1 MHAGLSP
8 HHDKEQAM
16 ISAHGFRS
24 FLPAVLVVA
33 AAILCQQ
40 IVVNSLT
47 HQANKYDYAE
57 LNHAVYGFLSVDEWK
72 DKLTPIVEA
81 EINKLYL
88 PKSKRRLLKR
98 HVEKLLNTLIDK
110 IYARIEQAPA
120 DTIKDKAAKIFVK
133 NFVDVSEI
141 KKGVPEYA
149 DAILK
154 EMAKPES
161 QRQIKTVLN
170 EQLRRYASRTFDTQD
185 RFLVERILF
194 DTDTETVHAARTK
207 LAHEMKIRGDLI
219 VKQTILLIALAVAVF
234 VLAAFG
240 PATLSPTHYALL
252 VASLVIL
259 LIAGVTTPMIDMH
272 ATIPHLSLEVLGQKI
287 HFDNQELYFQSKSI
301 LDVFWVMI
309 THEAFQTKFVA
320 VLLVTFSVIFPT
332 LKILASFAYHHNYRN
347 ARASRVIDFFVFK
360 AGKWSMADVMVVA
373 IFMAYVGFNGVI
385 ATGFHDL
392 QVASQEKQLML
403 FTTNA
408 TALQPGFYLFLSY
421 TLLSLFLSEYL
432 ARRSAPPR

>member
-1 MHAGLSP
+1 
-8 HHDKEQAM
+8 M
-16 ISAHGFRS
+16 IAVDRLRLL
-24 FLPAVLVVA
+24 LPLLLVVA

-40 IVVNSLT
+40 IVANSFV
-47 HQANKYDYAE
+47 HQANKYNYAE
-57 LNHAVYGFLSVDEWK
+57 LNHAVYGFLSIDEWK
-72 DKLTPIVEA
+72 TKITPIVEA

-88 PKSKRRLLKR
+88 PKSKRRVLKR

-110 IYARIEQAPA
+110 IYARIEQGPTE
-120 DTIKDKAAKIFVK
+120 TIKDKAAKVFVR

-154 EMAKPES
+154 EMTKPES
-161 QRQIKTVLN
+161 QRQIKSVLN

-194 DTDTETVHAARTK
+194 DTDAETVQAARTK
-207 LAHEMKIRGDLI
+207 LAHQMKVKGDLI
-219 VKQTILLIALAVAVF
+219 VKQTILLIALVVSVF

-240 PATLSPTHYALL
+240 PATLSPAHYALL
-252 VASLVIL
+252 VISLVIL

-272 ATIPHLSLEVLGQKI
+272 ATIPHLSLEVLGQPI

-301 LDVFWVMI
+301 LDVFWVMV
-309 THEAFQTKFVA
+309 THEALQTKFVA
-320 VLLVTFSVIFPT
+320 VLLITFSVIFPT
-332 LKILASFAYHHNYRN
+332 LKILASFAYYHDFRN
-347 ARASRVIDFFVFK
+347 VRASRVIEFFVFK

-392 QVASQEKQLML
+392 QVASQEQQLML

-432 ARRSAPPR
+432 GRRSSPQS